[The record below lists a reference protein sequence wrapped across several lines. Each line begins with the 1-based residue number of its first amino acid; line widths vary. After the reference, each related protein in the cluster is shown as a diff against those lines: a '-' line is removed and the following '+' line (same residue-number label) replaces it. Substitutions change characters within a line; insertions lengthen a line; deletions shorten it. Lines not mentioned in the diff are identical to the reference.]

1 MPWNLKHTTS
11 LSTAWNAPHGTPS
24 WPNIWAEQ
32 RTLMLCKIY
41 IYESRLF
48 ALFSTLLP
56 PLYMFISKVFQG
68 SLFRGFL
75 WSTQTDMKREPKRF
89 RELSHGTLDWV
100 VYVFNDR
107 INVDVSTKTN
117 PHYYVSDR
125 VVWILECVSGDSG
138 LWLILCSEWKEKRF
152 VLVSALPHKKSLPL
166 DNRQ

>member
-1 MPWNLKHTTS
+1 MKCAS
-11 LSTAWNAPHGTPS
+11 RYPS

-32 RTLMLCKIY
+32 RSLMLCKIY
-41 IYESRLF
+41 IYESRMF

-56 PLYMFISKVFQG
+56 PLYMFISKVFKVLCSG
-68 SLFRGFL
+68 GFFDQH
-75 WSTQTDMKREPKRF
+75 TNRHEEIEREPRWI

-107 INVDVSTKTN
+107 VNVDVSTKTN

-125 VVWILECVSGDSG
+125 VVWILECMSGDSG

-152 VLVSALPHKKSLPL
+152 VLVSALPHKKRLPL
-166 DNRQ
+166 DNGQQKN